1 MKSMLVYFLETC
13 SKRFKKRSSYTMS
26 LIRRAKTDPHAFA
39 KLYEEHVQ
47 AVYRYFSSRLHD
59 ANVAEDLTSQVWEAV
74 LKNIK
79 HLNSNKTVVFRG
91 WLFTIARNCMNKFFA
106 EKKGAVALEE
116 GHENFASEEPE
127 PKTLAE
133 QSDDAEQIRTL
144 INALPDEQRE
154 TLTLRYFSD
163 LRNKEIAKVLCVSQK
178 TVASN
183 LSRALH
189 TLRERYKNLQ

>member
-1 MKSMLVYFLETC
+1 
-13 SKRFKKRSSYTMS
+13 MS

-47 AVYRYFSSRLHD
+47 AVYRYFASRLHD
-59 ANVAEDLTSQVWEAV
+59 ANAAEDLTSQVWEAV

-79 HLNSNKTVVFRG
+79 HLNSNKSVVFRG
-91 WLFTIARNCMNKFFA
+91 WLFTIARNCLNKFF
-106 EKKGAVALEE
+106 LERKDTTLQE
-116 GHENFASEEPE
+116 EHENFASEEPE
-127 PKTLAE
+127 PQAIAAQE
-133 QSDDAEQIRTL
+133 DDATQIRTL
-144 INALPDEQRE
+144 INALPHEQRE

-183 LSRALH
+183 LSRAVK
-189 TLRERYKNLQ
+189 TLRERWKNLQ